1 MKISHSY
8 SQAAAASPPRCM
20 PCWMVKLFLITSL
33 LASILVLPARAEDSL
48 ETEFARA
55 ELLSAVEA
63 TGNLSEIQL
72 GLQVTLQPGW
82 KIYWRS
88 PGDAGLPTQLSIQ
101 EADSS
106 NLKLT
111 IAYPLPERFL
121 YLVLIHMAMVTRS
134 YFLSG

>member
-1 MKISHSY
+1 M
-8 SQAAAASPPRCM
+8 A
-20 PCWMVKLFLITSL
+20 CWMVKLFLIMSL
-33 LASILVLPARAEDSL
+33 LASILVLPARAADSL

-55 ELLSAVEA
+55 DLLSAVEA

-101 EADSS
+101 EAAFSK
-106 NLKLT
+106 LKLM
-111 IAYPLPERFL
+111 IAYPLPRAFFF
-121 YLVLIHMAMVTRS
+121 IWS
-134 YFLSG
+134 

>member
-1 MKISHSY
+1 MNISHSY
-8 SQAAAASPPRCM
+8 FQAAAASRPGCT
-20 PCWMVKLFLITSL
+20 PCWMVKLFLIMSL
-33 LASILVLPARAEDSL
+33 LSSILVLPARAADSL
-48 ETEFARA
+48 ETEFASA

-101 EADSS
+101 EPASP

-111 IAYPLPERFL
+111 IAYPCLL
-121 YLVLIHMAMVTRS
+121 YTSPSPRDAT
-134 YFLSG
+134 LSRMPSSA

>member
-1 MKISHSY
+1 
-8 SQAAAASPPRCM
+8 
-20 PCWMVKLFLITSL
+20 MVKLFLIMSL
-33 LASILVLPARAEDSL
+33 LASILVLPARAADSL

-55 ELLSAVEA
+55 ELSAVEA

-101 EADSS
+101 EAVFSK
-106 NLKLT
+106 LKLT
-111 IAYPLPERFL
+111 IAYPCQSVFL
-121 YLVLIHMAMVTRS
+121 YLVLIHMAMVTKS

>member
-1 MKISHSY
+1 
-8 SQAAAASPPRCM
+8 
-20 PCWMVKLFLITSL
+20 MVKLFLIMSL
-33 LASILVLPARAEDSL
+33 LASILVLPARAADSL

-101 EADSS
+101 EAASS
-106 NLKLT
+106 KLKLT
-111 IAYPLPERFL
+111 IAYPCQSVFL

-134 YFLSG
+134 YFLSGDWSFTWSAIRFAG